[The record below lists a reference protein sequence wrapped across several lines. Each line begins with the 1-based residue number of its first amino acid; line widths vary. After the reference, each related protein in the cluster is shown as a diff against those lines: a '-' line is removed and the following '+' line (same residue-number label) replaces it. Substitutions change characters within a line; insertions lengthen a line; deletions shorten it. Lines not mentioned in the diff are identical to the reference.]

1 MRAFEKR
8 PFQREADLLKV
19 YREADARA
27 RYLID
32 TDKKLLS
39 YHKVID
45 FCLNSEKCL
54 QNESIK
60 KNLVLFWTYKHI
72 GDLFLEK
79 HSDDFEKSN
88 MLNALSAYEKAL
100 EFAKDENETLPLLMK
115 IRGVYQDLSDK
126 NMSLQSTVNM
136 VELLDDALKIETF
149 LGLADEASNKRE
161 EAYFLEQALRFVSDE
176 KISVLKKCKN
186 TMIICERLLEIYEKA
201 GLKIDATRIA
211 LLKEQAGKM
220 LLE

>member
-27 RYLID
+27 KYLND
-32 TDKKLLS
+32 TDEKILD

-54 QNESIK
+54 ENESVK
-60 KNLVLFWTYKHI
+60 KNLVLLWTYKHI

-79 HSDDFEKSN
+79 NSDDFEKNN
-88 MLNALSAYEKAL
+88 MLNALSAYQKAL
-100 EFAKDENETLPLLMK
+100 EFAKEENETLALLTK
-115 IRGVYQDLSDK
+115 IRSVYQDLTDK
-126 NMSLQSTVNM
+126 NMSLQSTMNM
-136 VELLDDALKIETF
+136 VEILDDALKIETL

-176 KISVLKKCKN
+176 KISVLKKCRN
-186 TMIICERLLEIYEKA
+186 TMIICERLLEIYEKV
-201 GLKIDATRIA
+201 GLKTEAGRIA
-211 LLKEQAGKM
+211 LLKEQADKM

>member
-1 MRAFEKR
+1 
-8 PFQREADLLKV
+8 
-19 YREADARA
+19 
-27 RYLID
+27 
-32 TDKKLLS
+32 
-39 YHKVID
+39 
-45 FCLNSEKCL
+45 
-54 QNESIK
+54 
-60 KNLVLFWTYKHI
+60 
-72 GDLFLEK
+72 
-79 HSDDFEKSN
+79 
-88 MLNALSAYEKAL
+88 
-100 EFAKDENETLPLLMK
+100 
-115 IRGVYQDLSDK
+115 
-126 NMSLQSTVNM
+126 M

>member
-32 TDKKLLS
+32 TDEKLLS

-60 KNLVLFWTYKHI
+60 KSGFVL
-72 GDLFLEK
+72 DL
-79 HSDDFEKSN
+79 
-88 MLNALSAYEKAL
+88 
-100 EFAKDENETLPLLMK
+100 
-115 IRGVYQDLSDK
+115 
-126 NMSLQSTVNM
+126 
-136 VELLDDALKIETF
+136 
-149 LGLADEASNKRE
+149 
-161 EAYFLEQALRFVSDE
+161 
-176 KISVLKKCKN
+176 
-186 TMIICERLLEIYEKA
+186 
-201 GLKIDATRIA
+201 
-211 LLKEQAGKM
+211 
-220 LLE
+220 

>member
-8 PFQREADLLKV
+8 TFRRESDLLKV

-32 TDKKLLS
+32 ADEKLLN

-45 FCLNSEKCL
+45 FCLNDEKCL
-54 QNESIK
+54 QNESVK
-60 KNLVLFWTYKHI
+60 KNQVLFWTYKHI

-79 HSDDFEKSN
+79 KSDDFENNN
-88 MLNALSAYEKAL
+88 MLNALSAYQKAL
-100 EFAKDENETLPLLMK
+100 EFAKNEGETLPLLMK
-115 IRGVYQDLSDK
+115 IRAIYQDLSDK
-126 NMSLQSTVNM
+126 NMSLQSTMNM
-136 VELLDDALKIETF
+136 TEILDDALKIETL
-149 LGLADEASNKRE
+149 LGLADEASNKKE
-161 EAYFLEQALRFVSDE
+161 EAYFLEQALKYVSNE

-201 GLKIDATRIA
+201 GTKADLARIEIVK
-211 LLKEQAGKM
+211 KEAGEM
-220 LLE
+220 MIE